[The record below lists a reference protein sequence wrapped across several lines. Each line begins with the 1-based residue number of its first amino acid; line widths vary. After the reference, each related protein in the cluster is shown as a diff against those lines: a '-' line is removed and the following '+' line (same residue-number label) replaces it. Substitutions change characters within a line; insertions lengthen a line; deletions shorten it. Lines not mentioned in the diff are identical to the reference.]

1 MRKQRLARI
10 GAATLAAVLAV
21 QGMGFSSEVYA
32 KEEIVRVKTDSQ
44 TQMSSE
50 MERVAVKDYGSSA
63 VRTQNFDSDWKFNLG
78 DVSNAES
85 PTFDDSKWRTL
96 SLPHDYSIE
105 QEYSQSLEA
114 ESGYLPG
121 GTGWYRKNFT
131 LGEEARGKRIR
142 IDFDGVYMNAS
153 VYVNGKEV
161 GTHPY
166 GYTPFSF
173 DITDYISYDKEN
185 TIAVKV
191 DHQTPSSRWYSGSGI
206 YRSVSLTTTNDVH
219 VDLNGI
225 KVESNNLAKEARKT
239 VNTDVKTTVVNDSK
253 EAQKVTV
260 THTVFKKGQKPD
272 QAIGTFTTEEKEVK
286 AGEKVEISATVPVK
300 NPELWSV
307 ENPALY
313 TVRTEVKAGDKL
325 LDICDTEYGF
335 RYLNFD
341 TETGFQLN
349 GKNVKLKGVCMHHDQ
364 GALGAVANRR
374 AIERQ
379 VEILQEMGCNSIR
392 VTHNPAS
399 KDLIEICNEKGILVI
414 EEVFDGWHRAKN
426 GNSNDYSVW
435 FEKAI
440 EENNTILGKEEG
452 MTWAEYDLKAIMK
465 RDQNAPSVIEW
476 SLGNEIQE
484 GAGGTGYAERADKLI
499 KWAKEVDAMKTLT
512 IGSNAVKRGDSEQI
526 SIGDKLTKAGG
537 TSGTNYSDGTS
548 YDKLHKE
555 HKDWKLYGSETAS
568 SINSRGVYS
577 VTGNQEATSDQ
588 QLTSYDNSKVNWGA
602 LASEAW
608 YDVIQ
613 RDFVAGEYVW
623 TGFDYIG
630 EPTPWNGTDP
640 GAKGTWPSPKNSY
653 FGIIDTAGFPKD
665 SYYFYQSQWN
675 DEVNTLHVL
684 PAWNE
689 DVVKKNA
696 DGTVPVVVYSDA
708 KEVELFFTPADEGE
722 KKSLGKKTF
731 KTEKTDAG
739 YTYQVLENG
748 KKNHKD
754 LYMEW
759 QVPYEAGTLEAV
771 AKDAKGNVIKDTKG
785 RSAVKTTGDEAK
797 LSAKA
802 DRKSIQA
809 DGKDLSY
816 VTVDVTDKNGN
827 IVPDAANCVTFDVQG
842 AGKLVG
848 VDNGSSPDHDSY
860 KADNRKAFSGK
871 VLAIVQSTEKAGEIT
886 VTAKADGLESSTV
899 KITTT
904 PVKEESTERYIE
916 SYKYS
921 KSYYVKTG
929 IKPQLPEKIEAQ
941 YSDGTKEDLAVK
953 WGEISDEQVSE
964 TGSFPIE
971 GTVGKRKI
979 TVNIN
984 MIDDV
989 AALLNYSGVTQ
1000 KDVKPQLPDV
1010 RPAVLPD
1017 GTVLSASFPVQWE
1030 EVDANAFQKPDE
1042 IVTVNGSADVFGKTI
1057 PVIASIRVQKE
1068 DIKIASSVTNVAK
1081 LSQNIQ
1087 GSDTLEAIKDGKT
1100 EMSLNND
1107 GGPNE
1112 TAWSN
1117 WDAAQKGTKEAELT
1131 FTFDTQQRIGEI
1143 VIHFAKDNSS
1153 IRFPD
1158 AGTTEIFVSETGK
1171 DGSWEKIE
1179 AKEHI
1184 GKEKDRVKAYRYE
1197 MASVTATYVKVKVV
1211 NANATDTGNRKPC
1224 TAITEVELKKA
1235 EGSFKVNETA
1245 ELAEVKVGERVLPE
1259 AAYALDSYS
1268 VPETDVEVTAKAKDN
1283 ASLTILPK
1291 QDNVVRMI
1299 LESEDHKAT
1308 KNFAVRMG
1316 EEETVL
1322 PNDDSRDYPVEK
1334 TTATAGSEYAPGT
1347 ANEGPVKYVL
1357 DGKAN
1362 THWHTNWGTGEG
1374 GKLEHRTITLKLGS
1388 DEEEAPVIEALRYLP
1403 RNNGANGR
1411 VTEYKIEYSMDGNE
1425 WQTAGT
1431 GTLDKKQTDWAIL
1444 SFKESVQAKYV
1455 RLIGIHTASDSG
1467 ADKDMAVAELRA
1479 RVSAKAPVP
1488 SEKYTITATVNDE
1501 KMGEVKLDSET
1512 GEYEK
1517 GAKATLTAKAKEGFT
1532 FVNWTIDGKEVSK
1545 ENPYVHTMEADVVI
1559 TANFKPAVIAEKF
1572 TFTAN
1577 VNDKTMG
1584 SVAVKPEQEEYEEGT
1599 EITVTAT
1606 PVSEDF
1612 EFVSFTKGDTTEVV
1626 SYDSTYKFNIAENTV
1641 LTANFREAANTC
1653 VIYTDVNDKTMGSVS
1668 IQPEVAGNIYKK
1680 GTEITV
1686 TATPAEGSEF
1696 VQWLE
1701 VTIGEDGKEI
1711 TTPVKDAKEIYT
1723 FTAEQNRTLRAEF
1736 KTALEEG
1743 EYRVAVRT
1751 NDEAMGE
1758 AVLDHENGIYAE
1770 GEEAT
1775 ATATAK
1781 KGFEFVN
1788 WTETEN
1794 GEEVSKDAVYKFI
1807 VNAHMDITA
1816 NFKKTETELPLTAE
1830 DVLNDLSEGGKV
1842 PSEIKKDE
1850 TSFTLP
1856 EVPEGFKLE
1865 IEKVDPEGVIGLDG
1879 SVVTPEKDTEVIVT
1893 LKVTAPDGTSRSGQF
1908 KVKVEGKNELEPNP
1922 NPNPKP
1928 DPEPN
1933 PNPDLKP
1940 EPKPE
1945 PPKPDNGNQGGT
1957 NKPSTNT
1964 GSKPTNKPSSS
1975 TSFPAKTG
1983 DYAPIAMWGG
1993 LFGISAAAILVL
2005 LKKARKQK

>member
-10 GAATLAAVLAV
+10 GAATLAAVLTV
-21 QGMGFSSEVYA
+21 QGMGFSSTVYA
-32 KEEIVRVKTDSQ
+32 KEEPVRVKADSQ

-50 MERVAVKDYGSSA
+50 PEQVAVKDYGSNSD
-63 VRTQNFDSDWKFNLG
+63 RTQNFDSDWKFNLG
-78 DVSNAES
+78 DVSNAQT

-121 GTGWYRKNFT
+121 GVGWYRKNFT
-131 LGEEARGKRIR
+131 LGEEAKGKRIR
-142 IDFDGVYMNAS
+142 IDFDGVYMNVT

-225 KVESNNLAKEARKT
+225 KVESNNLAKEAQ
-239 VNTDVKTTVVNDSK
+239 N
-253 EAQKVTV
+253 VTV
-260 THTVFKKGQKPD
+260 THTVFKKGEKPD
-272 QAIGTFTTEEKEVK
+272 KAIGTFTTEAQEIGAGKK
-286 AGEKVEISATVPVK
+286 AEISATVPVK

-313 TVRTEVKAGDKL
+313 TIRTEVKAGDKL
-325 LDICDTEYGF
+325 LDSYDTEYGF

-399 KDLIEICNEKGILVI
+399 KDLIEVCNEKGVLVI

-426 GNSNDYSVW
+426 GNNNDYSAW
-435 FEKAI
+435 FDKVI
-440 EENNTILGKEEG
+440 EENNTILGKEDG

-465 RDQNAPSVIEW
+465 RDLNAPSVIEW

-499 KWAKEVDAMKTLT
+499 AWAKEVDENKTLT
-512 IGSNAVKRGDSEQI
+512 IGSNAVKRGDAEQV

-537 TSGTNYSDGTS
+537 TSGTNYSDGAS
-548 YDKLHKE
+548 YDKIHKE
-555 HKDWKLYGSETAS
+555 HPDWKLYGSETAS
-568 SINSRGVYS
+568 SINSRGIYS

-588 QLTSYDNSKVNWGA
+588 QLTTYDNSRVNWGA
-602 LASEAW
+602 LASAAW

-630 EPTPWNGTDP
+630 EPTPWNGTDA

-675 DEVNTLHVL
+675 EDVNTLHVL

-708 KEVELFFTPADEGE
+708 KEVELFFTPADGGK
-722 KKSLGKKTF
+722 KKSLGKQTF

-771 AKDAKGNVIKDTKG
+771 AKDAKGNVIKDTEG
-785 RSAVKTTGDEAK
+785 RSVVKTTGEEAK

-802 DRKSIQA
+802 DRDSIQA

-816 VTVDVTDKNGN
+816 ITVDVTDKDGN
-827 IVPDAANCVTFDVQG
+827 IVPDAANRVTFDVEG

-848 VDNGSSPDHDSY
+848 VDNGSSPDHDFY
-860 KADNRKAFSGK
+860 KSDNRQAFSGK

-899 KITTT
+899 KINTT
-904 PVKEESTERYIE
+904 PVKEEPSERYVE

-929 IKPQLPEKIEAQ
+929 TKPQLPEKIEAQ
-941 YSDGTKEDLAVK
+941 YSDGTKEEVAVK
-953 WGEISDEQVSE
+953 WDEISDEQISK
-964 TGSFPIE
+964 TGSFTVE
-971 GTVGKRKI
+971 GTVGKRDI
-979 TVNIN
+979 SVNIN

-1000 KDVKPQLPDV
+1000 KGVKPQLPDV

-1017 GTVLSASFPVQWE
+1017 GTVLSASFPVKWE
-1030 EVDANAFQKPDE
+1030 EKDADAFQKPDE
-1042 IVTVNGSADVFGKTI
+1042 IVTVNGSADIFGKTI
-1057 PVIASIRVQKE
+1057 PVTASIRVQKE
-1068 DIKIASSVTNVAK
+1068 EIKIGNSVTNVAK

-1117 WDAAQKGTKEAELT
+1117 WDASQKGTKEAELT

-1143 VIHFAKDNSS
+1143 VIHFAKDNNS

-1171 DGSWEKIE
+1171 DGTWEKVE
-1179 AKEHI
+1179 VKEHI
-1184 GKEKDRVKAYRYE
+1184 GEEKDRVKAYRYE
-1197 MASVTATYVKVKVV
+1197 MAPVTATYVKVKVV
-1211 NANATDTGNRKPC
+1211 NANATDTGSRKPC

-1245 ELAEVKVGERVLPE
+1245 ELEEVKVGERVLPK

-1268 VPETDVEVTAKAKDN
+1268 VPETDAAVTAKTKDN

-1291 QDNVVRMI
+1291 HENVVRMI
-1299 LESEDHKAT
+1299 LESEDHEAT

-1322 PNDDSRDYPVEK
+1322 PDDDSRDYPVEK
-1334 TTATAGSEYAPGT
+1334 ITATAGSEYTPGT

-1357 DGKAN
+1357 DGKAE
-1362 THWHTNWGTGEG
+1362 THWHTNWSVSGEG
-1374 GKLEHRTITLKLGS
+1374 SKPEHRTVTLQLGN
-1388 DEEEAPVIEALRYLP
+1388 DEEEAPMIDALRYMP
-1403 RNNGANGR
+1403 RSNGANGR
-1411 VTEYKIEYSMDGNE
+1411 VTEYEIQYSMDGDK
-1425 WQTAGT
+1425 WQTAAT
-1431 GTLDKKQTDWAIL
+1431 GEIDKKQTGWMLL
-1444 SFKESVQAKYV
+1444 SFKEPVQAKYV
-1455 RLIGIHTASDSG
+1455 RFIGTHTTSDQG
-1467 ADKDMAVAELRA
+1467 NDKHMAVSELRA
-1479 RVSAKAPVP
+1479 RVATEAPTP
-1488 SEKYTITATVNDE
+1488 SEKYTITANVNDE
-1501 KMGEVKLDSET
+1501 TMGTVTLDSET

-1517 GAKATLTAKAKEGFT
+1517 GTKATLTAVPKEGFA
-1532 FVNWTIDGKEVSK
+1532 FVNWTVDGQEVSK
-1545 ENPYVHTMEADVVI
+1545 ENPYIHTVETDATI
-1559 TANFKPAVIAEKF
+1559 TANFKPIEVE
-1572 TFTAN
+1572 N
-1577 VNDKTMG
+1577 
-1584 SVAVKPEQEEYEEGT
+1584 EGW
-1599 EITVTAT
+1599 
-1606 PVSEDF
+1606 
-1612 EFVSFTKGDTTEVV
+1612 
-1626 SYDSTYKFNIAENTV
+1626 
-1641 LTANFREAANTC
+1641 
-1653 VIYTDVNDKTMGSVS
+1653 
-1668 IQPEVAGNIYKK
+1668 
-1680 GTEITV
+1680 
-1686 TATPAEGSEF
+1686 
-1696 VQWLE
+1696 VQ
-1701 VTIGEDGKEI
+1701 
-1711 TTPVKDAKEIYT
+1711 
-1723 FTAEQNRTLRAEF
+1723 
-1736 KTALEEG
+1736 
-1743 EYRVAVRT
+1743 
-1751 NDEAMGE
+1751 
-1758 AVLDHENGIYAE
+1758 
-1770 GEEAT
+1770 
-1775 ATATAK
+1775 
-1781 KGFEFVN
+1781 
-1788 WTETEN
+1788 TEN
-1794 GEEVSKDAVYKFI
+1794 GWEYYENGQKAVGWKEVSGKWYYFEENGLMQTGWVSVNNHWYYMDQWGAMCTDWVAVDGHWYYMDQWGAMCTGWVS
-1807 VNAHMDITA
+1807 VNGHWYYMDQWGAMQTGW
-1816 NFKKTETELPLTAE
+1816 
-1830 DVLNDLSEGGKV
+1830 VL
-1842 PSEIKKDE
+1842 
-1850 TSFTLP
+1850 
-1856 EVPEGFKLE
+1856 
-1865 IEKVDPEGVIGLDG
+1865 VDSNWYYMNTDG
-1879 SVVTPEKDTEVIVT
+1879 SMAIGWVSVNGHWYYMDQWGAMQTGWALVDSNWYYLNT
-1893 LKVTAPDGTSRSGQF
+1893 DGSMAIGWVFVNNHWYYMDQWGAMQTGWVLVGSDWYYLNTDGSMASSQWIDGYYVDASG
-1908 KVKVEGKNELEPNP
+1908 KMK
-1922 NPNPKP
+1922 
-1928 DPEPN
+1928 
-1933 PNPDLKP
+1933 
-1940 EPKPE
+1940 
-1945 PPKPDNGNQGGT
+1945 
-1957 NKPSTNT
+1957 
-1964 GSKPTNKPSSS
+1964 
-1975 TSFPAKTG
+1975 
-1983 DYAPIAMWGG
+1983 
-1993 LFGISAAAILVL
+1993 
-2005 LKKARKQK
+2005 

>member
-1 MRKQRLARI
+1 MRKQKLIHI

-21 QGMGFSSEVYA
+21 QNIGFSSEVYA
-32 KEEIVRVKTDSQ
+32 KEEVVRVKADSQ

-50 MERVAVKDYGSSA
+50 MERVAVKDYGSST

-78 DVSNAES
+78 DVSNAEN
-85 PTFDDSKWRTL
+85 PAFDDSKWRTL

-121 GTGWYRKNFT
+121 GTGWYRKNFM

-142 IDFDGVYMNAS
+142 IDFDGVYMNAT

-173 DITDYISYDKEN
+173 DITEYISYDKEN
-185 TIAVKV
+185 SIAVKV

-225 KVESNNLAKEARKT
+225 KVESNNLAKEAGKT
-239 VNTDVKTTVVNDSK
+239 VNTDVKTTIVNDSK

-260 THTVFKKGQKPD
+260 THTVFKKDQKPD
-272 QAIGTFTTEEKEVK
+272 QAIGTFTTEEKDVK
-286 AGEKVEISATVPVK
+286 AGEKVEVSATVPVK
-300 NPELWSV
+300 NPQLWSV
-307 ENPALY
+307 ENPELY
-313 TVRTEVKAGDKL
+313 TVRTEVKTGDKL
-325 LDICDTEYGF
+325 LDTYDTEYGF

-426 GNSNDYSVW
+426 GNNNDYSVW
-435 FEKAI
+435 FEKVI
-440 EENNTILGKEEG
+440 EEKNSILGKEAD
-452 MTWAEYDLKAIMK
+452 MTWAEYDLKTIMK

-499 KWAKEVDAMKTLT
+499 QWAKEVDPTKTLT

-537 TSGTNYSDGTS
+537 TSGTNYSDGAS

-675 DEVNTLHVL
+675 DEVNTLHIL

-689 DVVKKNA
+689 DAVKKNA
-696 DGTVPVVVYSDA
+696 DGKVPVVVYSDA
-708 KEVELFFTPADEGE
+708 KEVELFFTPADGG
-722 KKSLGKKTF
+722 KKESLGKQTF
-731 KTEKTDAG
+731 KTEKTAAG
-739 YTYQVLENG
+739 YTYQVLEKG

-759 QVPYEAGTLEAV
+759 QVPYKAGILEAV
-771 AKDAKGNVIKDTKG
+771 AKDAKGNIIKDTKG
-785 RSAVKTTGDEAK
+785 RSVVKTTSDEAK

-802 DRKSIQA
+802 DRASIQA

-816 VTVDVTDKNGN
+816 ITVDITDKEGN
-827 IVPDAANCVTFDVQG
+827 MVPDASNRVTFDVQG

-860 KADNRKAFSGK
+860 KADNREAFSGK

-899 KITTT
+899 KIATT
-904 PVKEESTERYIE
+904 PMKEESAERYIE

-921 KSYYVKTG
+921 KFYYVKTG
-929 IKPQLPEKIEAQ
+929 TKPQLPEKIEAQ
-941 YSDGTKEDLAVK
+941 YSDGTKEDVAVK
-953 WGEISDEQVSE
+953 WGDISDEQVSK
-964 TGSFPIE
+964 TGTFSVE

-1000 KDVKPQLPDV
+1000 KGVKPQLPDV

-1030 EVDANAFQKPDE
+1030 EAKAEAFQKPDE
-1042 IVTVNGSADVFGKTI
+1042 IVIINGSTNIFGKTI
-1057 PVIASIRVQKE
+1057 PVTASIRVQKE
-1068 DIKIASSVTNVAK
+1068 EIKIGNSVTNVAK
-1081 LSQNIQ
+1081 LSQNIE

-1100 EMSLNND
+1100 EMSSNN
-1107 GGPNE
+1107 GGGANK

-1117 WDAAQKGTKEAELT
+1117 WAVSQKGTKEAELT

-1158 AGTTEIFVSETGK
+1158 AGTTEIFVSETGT
-1171 DGSWEKIE
+1171 DGSWEKVE

-1184 GKEKDRVKAYRYE
+1184 GEEKDRVKAYRYE
-1197 MASVTATYVKVKVV
+1197 MAAVTATYVKVKVV
-1211 NANATDTGNRKPC
+1211 NANATDTGDKKPC

-1235 EGSFKVNETA
+1235 EGSFKVNGSA
-1245 ELAEVKVGERVLPE
+1245 EFAEVKVGERVLPE
-1259 AAYALDSYS
+1259 AAYTLDSYS
-1268 VPETDVEVTAKAKDN
+1268 VPERDGEVTAKAKDN
-1283 ASLTILPK
+1283 ASLTILPNK
-1291 QDNVVRMI
+1291 DHVVRMI
-1299 LESEDHKAT
+1299 LESEDHKVM

-1334 TTATAGSEYAPGT
+1334 ITATAGSEYAPGN
-1347 ANEGPVKYVL
+1347 ASEGPVKYVL
-1357 DGKAN
+1357 DGKPK
-1362 THWHTNWGTGEG
+1362 THWHTNWGAGEG
-1374 GKLEHRTITLKLGS
+1374 GKLEHRMVTLKLGS
-1388 DEEEAPVIEALRYLP
+1388 DEEEAPVIDAVRYLP
-1403 RNNGANGR
+1403 RNDGANGR
-1411 VTEYKIEYSMDGNE
+1411 VTEYKIEYSIDGKD
-1425 WQTAGT
+1425 WQIAGK
-1431 GTLDKKQTDWAIL
+1431 GAIDKKQSDWML
-1444 SFKESVQAKYV
+1444 LGFQEPVKAKYV
-1455 RLIGIHTASDSG
+1455 RFIGEHTDSDQG
-1467 ADKDMAVAELRA
+1467 QDKHMAVAELRV
-1479 RVSAKAPVP
+1479 RVSEKTPAP
-1488 SEKYTITATVNDE
+1488 SEKYTLTTKVNDD
-1501 KMGEVKLDSET
+1501 KMGTVKLDRET

-1517 GAKATLTAKAKEGFT
+1517 GAKVTLTAQAKEGFT

-1545 ENPYVHTMEADVVI
+1545 ENPYIHTVDKDVVI
-1559 TANFKPAVIAEKF
+1559 TANFKPTVTAEKF

-1577 VNDKTMG
+1577 VNDKIMG
-1584 SVAVKPEQEEYEEGT
+1584 NIVVKPEQEEYEAGT

-1606 PVSEDF
+1606 PASKDF
-1612 EFVSFTKGDTTEVV
+1612 EFVNFTKGDTTEVV

-1641 LTANFREAANTC
+1641 LTANFREIANTC
-1653 VIYTDVNDKTMGSVS
+1653 VIYTDVNDKNMGSVS
-1668 IQPEVAGNIYKK
+1668 IKPESVGNIYKK

-1701 VTIGEDGKEI
+1701 VTMGEDGKEI
-1711 TTPVKDAKEIYT
+1711 GTPVKDAKEVYT

-1736 KTALEEG
+1736 KMELAEG
-1743 EYRVAVRT
+1743 EYRVVVDT
-1751 NDEAMGE
+1751 NDETMGE
-1758 AVLDHENGIYAE
+1758 ALLDHENGIYTE
-1770 GEEAT
+1770 HQEAT
-1775 ATATAK
+1775 ATAQAK
-1781 KGFEFVN
+1781 EGFEFVN
-1788 WTETEN
+1788 WTEN
-1794 GEEVSKDAVYKFI
+1794 GKEVSKDAVYKFI
-1807 VNAHMDITA
+1807 VNTHINLTA
-1816 NFKKTETELPLTAE
+1816 NFKKTEAELPLTAE
-1830 DVLNDLSEGGKV
+1830 DVLNSLIADGKI
-1842 PSEIKKDE
+1842 PSEIKKE
-1850 TSFTLP
+1850 EGSFMLP

-1865 IEKVDPEGVIGLDG
+1865 IEKVDPEGVIGVDG

-1908 KVKVEGKNELEPNP
+1908 KVKVEGKNEVDPNPEPNP
-1922 NPNPKP
+1922 NPAP
-1928 DPEPN
+1928 DPEQT

-1940 EPKPE
+1940 ETS
-1945 PPKPDNGNQGGT
+1945 KPDNGNQGGT
-1957 NKPSTNT
+1957 NKPSSNT

-1975 TSFPAKTG
+1975 TSSPAKTG

-1993 LFGISAAAILVL
+1993 LLGISAAAVLVL